1 MLIEIWERLRGY
13 DKWIQTE
20 ASIKSARLAE
30 VQVFNSGA
38 AKEWRS
44 ASTLEWKDEVGKQH
58 TASYGVSDNSP
69 LFQLYEGDRAII
81 RFNPADPNEYYLP
94 GVLKSRVMSAI
105 KWTVLTVLVGAVALF
120 ILFIH

>member
-13 DKWIQTE
+13 DRWVQAE
-20 ASIKSARLAE
+20 AGVKSSKLAE
-30 VQVFNSGA
+30 VQVFNSRA

-44 ASTLEWKDEVGKQH
+44 ASTLEWTDEAGKKH
-58 TASYGVSDNSP
+58 TASYVVSDNSP
-69 LFQLYEGDRAII
+69 LFQLYEGQKINI
-81 RFNPADPNEYYLP
+81 RFNPANPNEFYLP

-105 KWTVLTVLVGAVALF
+105 KWTVLTILVSVVALF